1 MKFNDI
7 FDIFFLEQI
16 NSIPTRENNVLDLLI
31 TSISDKIKISEVL
44 KPTEVGIIVF
54 DLIMACKPLPK
65 VKRFV
70 FNYRQADFDGLRA
83 HFRSRNLEEKV
94 TDHGDIS
101 KAWSDWSCEAV
112 FSYCVFKRSTRSP
125 LDE

>member
-7 FDIFFLEQI
+7 FDNFFLEQI
-16 NSIPTRENNVLDLLI
+16 NSIPTRENVLDLLI
-31 TSISDKIKISEVL
+31 TSIPDKIKISEVL

-65 VKRFV
+65 VKRSV

-83 HFRSRNLEEKV
+83 HFRSLNLEEKI